1 MNSTLL
7 SGFKQYVRDQ
17 QLIPGGTHLLL
28 ALSGGIDS
36 VVLGH
41 LLKQASVSFEVLHAN
56 FQLRGPESDRD
67 EAFAAQCAGEWKVP
81 FTTRRFETEGYAAL
95 HRCSIQVAARELRY
109 NWFETIRQEK
119 KTGGQQVVIA
129 TAHQAN
135 DSVETML
142 MNVFRGTGVEGM
154 HGILPRRDHIIRP
167 LLFATRNEILAYAKE
182 HGIQWVDD
190 SSNESSKYTRNF
202 IRQEVIP
209 AVEKVFPAAVANM
222 LQTISNMQEAAQ
234 LYDQAL
240 QVHKKKLLQAV
251 KNEWHIPI
259 RLLLK
264 TNPLRTVLFELIHP
278 FGFTPG
284 QLDEVLKLCQ
294 ASNGAYIDAVDWRI
308 IRNRAWLVVAP
319 KATGM
324 SDALVLNA
332 DDKKLVTN
340 EFELSWQNKIGV
352 GNSQALPGSASEAL
366 IDAKHL
372 HWPLLLRRWK
382 AGDYLYPLGMG
393 KKKKVARLLIDLK
406 LSKTEKEKVW
416 VLESDKKIVWVVGYR
431 LDERFKVN
439 PATQQVLHMQY
450 KPL

>member
-1 MNSTLL
+1 LNSTLL
-7 SGFKQYVRDQ
+7 SGFKQYVQDQ
-17 QLIPGGTHLLL
+17 QLIPQGTRVLL
-28 ALSGGIDS
+28 ALSGGVDS

-41 LLKQASVSFEVLHAN
+41 LLKQVGMSFEVLHVN
-56 FQLRGPESDRD
+56 FQLRGAESDRD
-67 EAFAAQCAGEWKVP
+67 EAFAGQFARQWEVP
-81 FTTRRFETEGYAAL
+81 ITIQRFDTEGYAAL

-109 NWFETIRQEK
+109 AWFETIRMQRSSD
-119 KTGGQQVVIA
+119 GRHAVIA
-129 TAHQAN
+129 TAHHAN

-142 MNVFRGTGVEGM
+142 MNLFRGTGVEGM
-154 HGILPRRDHIIRP
+154 HGILPKRDHIIRP
-167 LLFATRNEILAYAKE
+167 LLFASRNDILTYATAN
-182 HGIQWVDD
+182 GIEWVED

-209 AVEKVFPAAVANM
+209 AIEKVYPSAVANM

-234 LYDQAL
+234 LYNQAL

-264 TNPLRTVLFELIHP
+264 TKPLRTVLFELIHP
-278 FGFTPG
+278 FGFSSA

-319 KATGM
+319 KANSL
-324 SDALVLNA
+324 SDVLVLNDVA
-332 DDKKLVTN
+332 GKLAIS
-340 EFELSWQNKIGV
+340 EFELSWQLQNVDFNKQGFPTATNEV
-352 GNSQALPGSASEAL
+352 ML
-366 IDAKHL
+366 DAKHL
-372 HWPLLLRRWK
+372 QWPLLLRRWK

-416 VLESDKKIVWVVGYR
+416 VLECDKKIVWVVGFR
-431 LDERFKVN
+431 LDERFKLT
-439 PATQQVLHMQY
+439 PTTHQALHLQY
-450 KPL
+450 KTL

>member
-1 MNSTLL
+1 LDSTLFFR
-7 SGFKQYVRDQ
+7 FKQHVQDQ
-17 QLIPGGTHLLL
+17 QLIPNGTHVLL

-41 LLKQASVSFEVLHAN
+41 LLNQASVSFEVLHAN
-56 FQLRGPESDRD
+56 FQLRGTESDRD

-81 FTTRRFETEGYAAL
+81 FTAHRFETEGYAAL

-109 NWFETIRQEK
+109 EWFENLRQER
-119 KTGGQQVVIA
+119 KTGGLQVVIA
-129 TAHQAN
+129 TAHHAN

-167 LLFATRNEILAYAKE
+167 LLFASRNEILGYAKE
-182 HGIQWVDD
+182 HGIQWVED
-190 SSNESSKYTRNF
+190 SSNESSMYTRNF

-209 AVEKVFPAAVANM
+209 SVEKVYPAAVANM
-222 LQTISNMQEAAQ
+222 LQTISNMQEAAL

-264 TNPLRTVLFELIHP
+264 TMPLRTVLFELIHP
-278 FGFTPG
+278 FGFTTG

-308 IRNRAWLVVAP
+308 IRNRAWLVMAQ
-319 KATGM
+319 KASEM
-324 SDALVLNA
+324 SDALVLNTE
-332 DDKKLVTN
+332 DKKIKTS
-340 EFELSWQNKIGV
+340 EFELSWQSKTAERNPMTAPV
-352 GNSQALPGSASEAL
+352 SAGEAL

-431 LDERFKVN
+431 MDDRFRIT
-439 PATQQVLHMQY
+439 PATEHALHLQY
-450 KPL
+450 KPF